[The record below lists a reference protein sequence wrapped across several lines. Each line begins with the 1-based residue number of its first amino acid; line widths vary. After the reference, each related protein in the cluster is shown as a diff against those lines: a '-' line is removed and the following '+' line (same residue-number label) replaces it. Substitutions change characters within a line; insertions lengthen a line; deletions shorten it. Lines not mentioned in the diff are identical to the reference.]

1 MRGTWRGSRSSE
13 AAVRHERQAQSFESP
28 DTYYNLVR
36 QQDDEVAEE
45 LGKRG
50 LEAEAAGDAA
60 RMQLVADMS
69 GDAERDAMRDAAA
82 FVDGVRE

>member
-1 MRGTWRGSRSSE
+1 
-13 AAVRHERQAQSFESP
+13 
-28 DTYYNLVR
+28 LVR